1 MTGVRDSFAQPARPP
16 RFSNLQLRLMT
27 AAVGLPLV
35 IAVTWA
41 GGWWF
46 AIACGVIALLASIE
60 FGHGWLFPSL
70 PIGRAAPQL
79 TTFALPAVMAAGSHQ
94 DMRYIGAGLVFAAL
108 SAGAGYLP
116 IKAIGPRK
124 PWRVL
129 AWCIVYT
136 GLGVTSLVLIRDLDD
151 GRSWFLL
158 ALLPVFAVDTG
169 AYATGRAIGRHKLA
183 PTISPKKTWEG
194 AVGGYVAG
202 VAAFLGANAL
212 LDTEQSAATMLP
224 FALAM
229 PILAQAGDLLESGM
243 KRRMGVKDASGLLP
257 GHGGFMD
264 RLDSL
269 TLVAPVFYV
278 FLRFG
283 VL

>member
-1 MTGVRDSFAQPARPP
+1 
-16 RFSNLQLRLMT
+16 MT
-27 AAVGLPLV
+27 AAVGIPL
-35 IAVTWA
+35 ILAVTWL

-46 AIACGVIALLASIE
+46 AITCGAIALLASIE

-70 PIGRAAPQL
+70 PISRAGPQL
-79 TTFALPAVMAAGSHQ
+79 TTFSLPAVMVAGAHG
-94 DMRYIGAGLVFAAL
+94 DTRFIGAGLVFALL

-116 IKAIGPRK
+116 IRAVGPRK

-129 AWCIVYT
+129 AWCIVYI
-136 GLGVTSLVLIRDLDD
+136 GIGVVSLVLIRDLSE
-151 GRSWFLL
+151 GREWFLL

-169 AYATGRAIGRHKLA
+169 AYATGRTIGRHKLA
-183 PTISPKKTWEG
+183 PRISPKKTWEG
-194 AVGGYVAG
+194 AIGGYVAG
-202 VAAFLGANAL
+202 VVAFLAANSL
-212 LDTEQSAATMLP
+212 LSTGHGTTTMAP

-264 RLDSL
+264 RLDSIV
-269 TLVAPVFYV
+269 LVAPAFYV
-278 FLRFG
+278 FLRLA

>member
-1 MTGVRDSFAQPARPP
+1 MAGEPARPP
-16 RFSNLQLRLMT
+16 RFTNLQLRLMT
-27 AAVGLPLV
+27 AAIGLPVV

-46 AIACGVIALLASIE
+46 ALVCAAIALLAGIE

-70 PIGRAAPQL
+70 PISRAAPQL
-79 TTFALPAVMAAGSHQ
+79 TMFAMPAIMVAGTHQ
-94 DMRYIGAGLVFAAL
+94 DTRFVAAGLVLAGLA
-108 SAGAGYLP
+108 AGAGYLP
-116 IKAIGPRK
+116 IRAIGPRK

-129 AWCIVYT
+129 AWSVVYV
-136 GLGVTSLVLIRDLDD
+136 GLGVTSLVLTRDLED
-151 GRSWFLL
+151 GRNWLLL

-169 AYATGRAIGRHKLA
+169 AYLTGRAIGRHRLA
-183 PTISPKKTWEG
+183 PRISPKKTWEG

-202 VAAFLGANAL
+202 VSAFLGANAL
-212 LDTEQSAATMLP
+212 LDTGEGWLTMLP

-264 RLDSL
+264 RLDSVVVV
-269 TLVAPVFYV
+269 TPAFYV
-278 FLRFG
+278 FLRAA

>member
-1 MTGVRDSFAQPARPP
+1 
-16 RFSNLQLRLMT
+16 MT
-27 AAVGLPLV
+27 AAIGIPL
-35 IAVTWA
+35 ILAVTWLGA
-41 GGWWF
+41 WWF
-46 AIACGVIALLASIE
+46 AVACGVIALLASIE

-70 PIGRAAPQL
+70 PISRAAPQL
-79 TTFALPAVMAAGSHQ
+79 TTFSLPAVMVTGAHE
-94 DMRYIGAGLVFAAL
+94 DTRFIGAGLVFAL
-108 SAGAGYLP
+108 LTAGAGYLP
-116 IKAIGPRK
+116 IKAVGPRK

-129 AWCIVYT
+129 AWCIVYI
-136 GLGVTSLVLIRDLDD
+136 GIGVASLVLIRDLGE
-151 GRSWFLL
+151 GREWFLL

-183 PTISPKKTWEG
+183 PRISPKKTWEG
-194 AVGGYVAG
+194 AIGGYVAG
-202 VAAFLGANAL
+202 VVAFLVANSL
-212 LDTEQSAATMLP
+212 LSTGQGAATMAP

-264 RLDSL
+264 RLDSIV
-269 TLVAPVFYV
+269 LVAPAFYV
-278 FLRFG
+278 FLRLA